1 MRGIDVCRTLDTPRF
16 RVSLLVLIASN
27 ADKIAEADAMVAN
40 LRRVIAD
47 TECRPDPLT
56 EEWRLTKQ

>member
-1 MRGIDVCRTLDTPRF
+1 MPNVGYAAFQGQSAGAHCQQCGQ
-16 RVSLLVLIASN
+16 
-27 ADKIAEADAMVAN
+27 IAEADAMVAN

>member
-1 MRGIDVCRTLDTPRF
+1 LDTPRF